1 MLELAR
7 LNDAQVA
14 EMVYGC
20 TGGTDPDAGER
31 VRALPDGVPF
41 LVEEMLA
48 SPGVR
53 ESFTDGV
60 PARLATLHD
69 NDRRVLVA
77 ASAFGRH
84 FDWRLLASS
93 ADGGE
98 DAVIDA
104 PPFPG
109 GRRSSQDRSGASG
122 QLQHQ
127 HHPRHLLT
135 RRGSQHEAAQRVAGL
150 WVN

>member
-104 PPFPG
+104 LDRGVATHSYRDEECRCGHAEF
-109 GRRSSQDRSGASG
+109 RRAVRSA
-122 QLQHQ
+122 
-127 HHPRHLLT
+127 RN
-135 RRGSQHEAAQRVAGL
+135 RR
-150 WVN
+150 